1 MTHDGS
7 SCDRES
13 LRLIDLSPRDITWE
27 VVKPQSQTVANAYA
41 GTAYDKYSERMQSCS
56 GWLRFALVPNNSGDT
71 IHKLQSA
78 HFCHVR
84 HCPICQWRKSLMWRA
99 KAFRAIARVA
109 RDYPGKRFIYLTL
122 TVKNCEVDKLGE
134 TLTWMNDSWQRLAER
149 KEFPALG
156 WLRSVEVTRG
166 KDDTAHPH
174 FHALLMVNSNY
185 FTKGYLSQ
193 KRWRELWAESL
204 RIEYDPQVD
213 IKVVKPQKSTNTVTS
228 ESEGQEPQ
236 PTVQPI
242 DPGLEA
248 AIRYTLKYSTKPD
261 DYLSTDTSVSQAN
274 EEFKQWLIPLTQQM
288 YKRKS
293 VATGGIFKKYMSEE
307 DPRNLIRD
315 EGSSDTSETEESDP
329 RITYVWRDEVTQ
341 YLLKV

>member
-1 MTHDGS
+1 
-7 SCDRES
+7 
-13 LRLIDLSPRDITWE
+13 
-27 VVKPQSQTVANAYA
+27 
-41 GTAYDKYSERMQSCS
+41 
-56 GWLRFALVPNNSGDT
+56 
-71 IHKLQSA
+71 
-78 HFCHVR
+78 
-84 HCPICQWRKSLMWRA
+84 MWRA

-122 TVKNCEVDKLGE
+122 TVKNCEVNKLGE

-156 WLRSVEVTRG
+156 WLRSVEVTRS
-166 KDDTAHPH
+166 KDGTAHPH

-204 RIEYDPQVD
+204 RIDYDPQVD
-213 IKVVKPQKSTNTVTS
+213 IKVVKPQKSTSTVTS
-228 ESEGQEPQ
+228 ETEGQESQ
-236 PTVQPI
+236 PTIQPI

-261 DYLSTDTSVSQAN
+261 DYLSTDTSVSQSN
-274 EEFKQWLIPLTQQM
+274 EEYKRWLLAITKQLH
-288 YKRKS
+288 KRKS
-293 VATGGIFKKYMSEE
+293 VATGGIFKKYLSEE

-315 EGSSDTSETEESDP
+315 EGNVDTSETEEEDP